1 MNDLRVFHW
10 TGAFG
15 VAVFVLV
22 LLEFPLWGVGSAPPF
37 NDTVAHSQY
46 MAKIKDV
53 ALTRVLLD
61 MCIYVSCMIFFAGF
75 RHLIRRA
82 RAEYEWA
89 ATLVFAAGVV
99 WWAVTLVADSLEGGA
114 VLDTLGGKAD
124 PTAVRALVEGAL
136 LIYNGPIAFVTTGL
150 FLGAA
155 GYASWATGALP
166 RWTAWLAY
174 VGAALCAA
182 CIPAMYGG
190 TLDPTR
196 FYNALGWG
204 PIIVGT
210 FPVILWILVA
220 GICMIRK
227 REAVAA
233 APLLQAPVTGG

>member
-1 MNDLRVFHW
+1 MHDEKVYRW

-22 LLEFPLWGVGSAPPF
+22 LLEFPLWMVGNAPPF

-46 MAKIKDV
+46 IAKIKDIV
-53 ALTRVLLD
+53 LTRVLLD
-61 MCIYVSCMIFFAGF
+61 MCMYVSCMIFFAGF

-89 ATLVFAAGVV
+89 ATLVFGAGVV

-114 VLDTLGGKAD
+114 ALDTLGGKAD

-136 LIYNGPIAFVTTGL
+136 LIYNGPIAFVTPGL
-150 FLGAA
+150 VLGAA
-155 GYASWATGALP
+155 GFASWATGALP

-174 VGAALCAA
+174 VGAALCAG

-196 FYNALGWG
+196 FYNAMGWG

-220 GICMIRK
+220 GILMIRK
-227 REAVAA
+227 GKSV
-233 APLLQAPVTGG
+233 APLTTTPA

>member
-1 MNDLRVFHW
+1 MNDLKVFHW

-22 LLEFPLWGVGSAPPF
+22 LLEFPLWMVGSAPPF
-37 NDTVAHSQY
+37 NDAVAHSQY
-46 MAKIKDV
+46 MTKIKDV

-61 MCIYVSCMIFFAGF
+61 MCIYVSSMIFFAGF
-75 RHLIRRA
+75 RHLIRKA
-82 RAEYEWA
+82 RADYEWA
-89 ATLVFAAGVV
+89 ATLVFGAGVV

-114 VLDTLGGKAD
+114 ALDTLGGKAD

-182 CIPAMYGG
+182 SIPAMYGG
-190 TLDPTR
+190 TLDPAR

-210 FPVILWILVA
+210 FPPILWILVT
-220 GICMIRK
+220 GVCMVGK
-227 REAVAA
+227 REAIAPM
-233 APLLQAPVTGG
+233 PLLRNTVAGE